1 MPFNSSALQLPTL
14 KNGSDGNAV
23 LAWQKF
29 LFDQGLPM
37 INFDSD
43 FGPLTDQSTRE
54 YQKDNGLTE
63 TGIVDTTT
71 YAKALQ
77 QGFAVYFAVYTQS
90 VKKLLAYLNF
100 TQPEVEDLQKSLTA
114 IATLSPALKVDGD
127 FGTNS
132 TRGLAAAYRKLDTGF
147 RAKLETQLS
156 SATKSHFGSDL
167 DAVLDTVT
175 ACAKRLREQLSGKE
189 WVKKFPTSRSID
201 DLASP
206 FRQKVQNFEQALV
219 NAGANIDIAA
229 TLRPSERAHL
239 MHYSFKINKGTIAAK
254 DVPSKLNVDINWIH
268 YNDADSRQAAKEMV
282 AAYNIAFEPAL
293 TSRHIQ
299 GLAID
304 WDITW
309 SGTLDIK
316 NASGTTVAVGS
327 PRSGDSN
334 STLWAVG
341 RTYGVIKL
349 TSDPPHWSNDGR

>member
-1 MPFNSSALQLPTL
+1 MPFNPSALQLPTIQ
-14 KNGSDGNAV
+14 NGSQGTAV

-43 FGPLTDQSTRE
+43 FGSITEQSTRE
-54 YQKDNGLTE
+54 YQRNNLLTE
-63 TGIVDTTT
+63 TGIVEATT
-71 YAKALQ
+71 YAKALE
-77 QGFAVYFAVYTQS
+77 QGFAIYSAVYTQS

-100 TQPEVEDLQKSLTA
+100 TKPEVEDLQKSLTV
-114 IATLSPALKVDGD
+114 IAPLTPALIVDGD

-132 TRGLAAAYRKLDTGF
+132 TRGLAATYRKLDVGF
-147 RAKLETQLS
+147 RPKLESQLS
-156 SATKSHFGSDL
+156 NATKSHFNSDL

-175 ACAKRLREQLSGKE
+175 ACAKRLREQLSGKQ
-189 WVKKFPTSRSID
+189 WVKRFPTSRSID

-206 FRQKVQNFEQALV
+206 FRQKVKSFEQALL
-219 NAGANIDIAA
+219 NAGVTIDIAA
-229 TLRPSERAHL
+229 THRPSERAYL
-239 MHYSFKINKGTIAAK
+239 MHYAFKINNGTIAAK
-254 DVPSKLNVDINWIH
+254 NVPPKLNVDINWVH
-268 YNDADSRQAAKEMV
+268 YNDADSRQSAKEMV

-304 WDITW
+304 WDLTW
-309 SGTLDIK
+309 SGTLNIT

-327 PRSGDSN
+327 PRTGESN

-349 TSDPPHWSNDGR
+349 ASDPPHWSSDGH